1 MSVLCPGTQTGHRE
15 SHAASVSHFPPPLPP
30 LMLSVSW
37 EAGQELGPHAD
48 GQDLDNNPS
57 LEPRSPTNN
66 IITKEKVLTLLSDSH
81 I

>member
-1 MSVLCPGTQTGHRE
+1 MSVLCPGIQTGHRE
-15 SHAASVSHFPPPLPP
+15 SHAASVSHFPPPL
-30 LMLSVSW
+30 LSVSW